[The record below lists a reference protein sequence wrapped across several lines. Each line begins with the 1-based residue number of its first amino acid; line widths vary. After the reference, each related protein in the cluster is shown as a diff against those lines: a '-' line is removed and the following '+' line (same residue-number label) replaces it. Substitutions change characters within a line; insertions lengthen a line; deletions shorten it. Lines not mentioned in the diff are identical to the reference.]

1 MSELRIKRVEELL
14 RNEIGSLIVSGDIKD
29 PRVTSFLSVTRVEAA
44 KDFSFAKIF
53 VSSFQDEA
61 VMERGVEGLNA
72 AAPFIQSVLGR
83 KIRLRLTPRLHFFAD
98 PGIREGFEINKKL
111 KDLLG

>member
-1 MSELRIKRVEELL
+1 MSELRKKRIEELL
-14 RNEIGSLIVSGDIKD
+14 RNEIGSLIVMGEIKD

-44 KDFSFAKIF
+44 KDFSFAKVY

-72 AAPFIQSVLGR
+72 AAPFIQYALGR
-83 KIRLRLTPRLHFFAD
+83 KVRLRLTPKLKFFAD
-98 PGIREGFEINKKL
+98 KGIRESFEINQKI